1 MVWAIL
7 QYFCSVFTKEDV
19 DSVPVGTNNTAP
31 TVGINDI
38 EITEDM
44 VKKKL
49 SALRQDKA
57 GGADNLLPRLLMQ
70 IQNEISHPLWILFQK
85 SLQEGAVP
93 EDWKRANVTPIFK
106 KGNRGLLKIIDL

>member
-1 MVWAIL
+1 MFRII
-7 QYFCSVFTKEDV
+7 Q
-19 DSVPVGTNNTAP
+19 GTAKTNCTP

-49 SALRQDKA
+49 SALRKDKA

-70 IQNEISHPLWILFQK
+70 IQNEISHPYPVPKVITRRCSARRLEKSKCHANLQK
-85 SLQEGAVP
+85 GQ
-93 EDWKRANVTPIFK
+93 
-106 KGNRGLLKIIDL
+106 